1 MEGSPARA
9 ARAAPRGR
17 SPGAPSPAPPSRGSF
32 SAASS
37 SDAARSGGTSVGGS
51 REWGLGA
58 LSGRPPSDAELAA
71 AEERADALK
80 ERFALATDPGEQ
92 EELLE
97 LATEATLLVNT
108 MRAERAFTPAHA
120 RAAADEARRALAP
133 ERKML
138 AELLEDASSRREER
152 DARASHALVDV
163 VRARSPVRPAPPRA
177 PVDERVP
184 PARASPTGDAVLRPR
199 RASASP
205 ARGDAPLPPV
215 RNTPA
220 DPRAS
225 PGEPRAAASDDTRR
239 DRSPGPPASRTAARR
254 ERARASSSLEKRAIG
269 AAAHSPPPRI
279 IRASTDHSRETPS
292 KPADASVAEPPSVAE
307 PSIPASASSPAR
319 RSAVSSDGAR
329 EKAAVASSV
338 AHAAAIRL
346 QRVQRGRAARA
357 RVKTISERRRAL
369 SRSRDGALRSETDED
384 ESYVAARAKRRAALD
399 AAGLAADRVAAR
411 AWAEAKFSAGGVP
424 TRGTRNDGVSSAG
437 GSADA
442 EIAEAADQ
450 AIRDRG
456 IDRSIERA
464 SERTV
469 RRARP
474 ATASS
479 ASGGGGGG
487 GGGGGVSASSAR
499 RRARALTD
507 PRARSGVRG
516 AAGGRA
522 VAFVPRV
529 ATLKKKRA
537 GVAESE
543 SVAAG
548 GRSGAAKGSV
558 SSSPGG
564 ALPRRVAFPG
574 EEKFYERQAKARSR
588 EAEREG
594 AGGEGAGARTREAA
608 REGAASTPAKKKR
621 EETPERTGRPS
632 SAIAFAEDS
641 SALLRGSFD
650 SAVRVSDS
658 FDALGGDSD
667 DADDAP
673 PEVRSAARRA
683 REARVALAEAEAA
696 VAAAKVRAG
705 RDDVAGAEDEKTILR
720 RTPPRTLRTPPST
733 PPREKAVRDSKASLR
748 GSTSGAD
755 AARASP
761 PRPRSAP
768 AEAVPSGARSRR
780 ARSRDPGA
788 RSRSHSIGASSSRA
802 RTSAP
807 SSPAARASFASAF
820 TVAPGARRRASTLRA
835 RDASRR
841 AKAYAESVR
850 ERSATAYERKLRAE
864 AETLRG
870 QRSLSA
876 RSRDER
882 KGRLARAF
890 ERRAGEE
897 RAAALRR
904 SAGTYARDAY
914 RGAVV
919 SAFSRYYAAKSS
931 GATFLD
937 SSFEKELA
945 SAVENMPA
953 FANLPRRHLPR
964 VFEAAQ
970 FETWPKGSV
979 VWREGA
985 RSDAMAILVGG
996 EMALFQKPSNA
1007 KGPEALEPDHAALWV
1022 RPRGRGSGSLF
1033 FRPRPFSTRPGSAPD
1048 PSPRPRLRSSAELAL
1063 PGSDAEARA
1072 LGAPAG
1078 AGPLARRARCGEAH
1092 GQSAVTGAR
1101 GGEARC
1107 ATAVA
1112 LSDVSALVVRKWA
1125 YDAILAS
1132 IEKAES
1138 ASAAA
1143 FLRSTELFPTA
1154 SVSDADVSA
1163 LAAELEHHACSPG
1176 DAIVRAGDAAAGVF
1190 FVRGGRAEVFA
1201 RGRARRDVA
1210 RRRDEAEAEAAAK
1223 AREAEF
1229 LGREPALLRGEGVG
1243 GGVRGSIA
1251 RAEIADALSPREE
1264 DVFLG
1269 ALVAPALFGEE
1280 CLAEAGK
1287 RDGGGFAA
1295 HAFTVL
1301 AAAPEGV
1308 EVLRLAPERLDALP
1322 RAIASR
1328 LRRLGRSTAAA
1339 SAEARAALEETTKG
1353 ASKNNV
1359 TRAEDA
1365 RIAFGTSRAPPPPLT
1380 DPDAPRPA
1388 TRASVEE
1395 GRRPVGV
1402 GLGGGGGRT
1411 REVATPEARARQLR
1425 RTNKTAV
1432 TDEERYEAFV
1442 GGSET
1447 FSSRSL
1453 GGTPAGKTNAR
1464 NALSPTSA
1472 SAPGSSARAR
1482 YDEGEGGFRDDS
1494 AALAAAAALREAAAA
1509 ARRLRASRREPRTP
1523 GPGGYA
1529 ARRNARQNAAPVVRL
1544 TKKAAALAE
1553 RNRPGANRAANS
1565 NARVGEDVDASR
1577 GRPVAATTRNKG
1589 GGVYAP
1595 ARVDSGYVPKR
1606 EISSANEET
1615 ARLRLPL
1622 RSESAADSSPGYT
1635 ATVFSP
1641 SPFGARPRTAG
1652 GFATE
1657 GTEAN
1662 VAATLA
1668 TSAAA
1673 RRRAR
1678 SAGDR
1683 VAEGIGGGR
1692 FEIGM
1697 FAEEEDRED
1706 AWRRA
1711 GLGVGRTR

>member
-37 SDAARSGGTSVGGS
+37 SDAGRSGGTSVGGS

-184 PARASPTGDAVLRPR
+184 PARASPTGDAIRPR

-215 RNTPA
+215 RNAPA

-254 ERARASSSLEKRAIG
+254 ERARASSSLEKRAAPSPPRAIG

-292 KPADASVAEPPSVAE
+292 KQPADASVAEPSVAE

-329 EKAAVASSV
+329 KKAAVASSV
-338 AHAAAIRL
+338 EHAAAIRL
-346 QRVQRGRAARA
+346 QRMQRGRAARA

-384 ESYVAARAKRRAALD
+384 ESAVAARAKRRAALD

-411 AWAEAKFSAGGVP
+411 AWAEAKFSAGGLP
-424 TRGTRNDGVSSAG
+424 MRGTRNDGVSSAG

-442 EIAEAADQ
+442 EIAEAAD
-450 AIRDRG
+450 
-456 IDRSIERA
+456 RA
-464 SERTV
+464 SERTL

-548 GRSGAAKGSV
+548 GRSLGAAKGSV

-564 ALPRRVAFPG
+564 GGFPRRVAFPG

-594 AGGEGAGARTREAA
+594 AGGEGAGARTRE
-608 REGAASTPAKKKR
+608 STPAKKKR

-641 SALLRGSFD
+641 SALIRGSFD

-667 DADDAP
+667 DGDDAP

-705 RDDVAGAEDEKTILR
+705 RDVVAGAENEKTILR
-720 RTPPRTLRTPPST
+720 KTPPRTLRTPPST

-768 AEAVPSGARSRR
+768 AEAVLSSGARSRR
-780 ARSRDPGA
+780 SRSRDPGA

-850 ERSATAYERKLRAE
+850 ERSANAYERKLRAE

-1033 FRPRPFSTRPGSAPD
+1033 FRPRPFSARPGSAPD

-1359 TRAEDA
+1359 TRAADA

-1425 RTNKTAV
+1425 RTNIATE

-1442 GGSET
+1442 GGSEAK

-1482 YDEGEGGFRDDS
+1482 YGEGHGGFRDDS

-1553 RNRPGANRAANS
+1553 RNRPGANRAVIS
-1565 NARVGEDVDASR
+1565 NARVEDDVDASR
-1577 GRPVAATTRNKG
+1577 GRPVASTTRNKG

-1606 EISSANEET
+1606 EISSASEET

-1678 SAGDR
+1678 SAG
-1683 VAEGIGGGR
+1683 GGMGGGGFETGR
-1692 FEIGM
+1692 FAG
-1697 FAEEEDRED
+1697 EEDGGD
-1706 AWRRA
+1706 AGRGA

>member
-1 MEGSPARA
+1 ME
-9 ARAAPRGR
+9 
-17 SPGAPSPAPPSRGSF
+17 
-32 SAASS
+32 
-37 SDAARSGGTSVGGS
+37 
-51 REWGLGA
+51 
-58 LSGRPPSDAELAA
+58 
-71 AEERADALK
+71 
-80 ERFALATDPGEQ
+80 
-92 EELLE
+92 
-97 LATEATLLVNT
+97 
-108 MRAERAFTPAHA
+108 
-120 RAAADEARRALAP
+120 
-133 ERKML
+133 
-138 AELLEDASSRREER
+138 
-152 DARASHALVDV
+152 
-163 VRARSPVRPAPPRA
+163 
-177 PVDERVP
+177 
-184 PARASPTGDAVLRPR
+184 
-199 RASASP
+199 
-205 ARGDAPLPPV
+205 
-215 RNTPA
+215 
-220 DPRAS
+220 
-225 PGEPRAAASDDTRR
+225 
-239 DRSPGPPASRTAARR
+239 
-254 ERARASSSLEKRAIG
+254 
-269 AAAHSPPPRI
+269 
-279 IRASTDHSRETPS
+279 
-292 KPADASVAEPPSVAE
+292 
-307 PSIPASASSPAR
+307 
-319 RSAVSSDGAR
+319 
-329 EKAAVASSV
+329 
-338 AHAAAIRL
+338 HAAAIRL
-346 QRVQRGRAARA
+346 QRMQRGRAARA
-357 RVKTISERRRAL
+357 RVKTISEQRRRAL

-384 ESYVAARAKRRAALD
+384 ESAVAARAKRRAALD

-411 AWAEAKFSAGGVP
+411 AWAEAKFSAGGLP
-424 TRGTRNDGVSSAG
+424 MRGTRNDGVSSAG

-442 EIAEAADQ
+442 EIAEAAD
-450 AIRDRG
+450 
-456 IDRSIERA
+456 RS
-464 SERTV
+464 SERTL

-594 AGGEGAGARTREAA
+594 AGGEGAGARTRE
-608 REGAASTPAKKKR
+608 STPAKKKR

-705 RDDVAGAEDEKTILR
+705 RDDVAGAENEKTILR

-768 AEAVPSGARSRR
+768 AEAVPSSDARSRR
-780 ARSRDPGA
+780 SRSRDPGA

-850 ERSATAYERKLRAE
+850 ERSASAYERKLRAE

-953 FANLPRRHLPR
+953 FANLPRRHLVR

-1033 FRPRPFSTRPGSAPD
+1033 FRPRPFSARPGSAPD

-1210 RRRDEAEAEAAAK
+1210 RRRDEAAAEAAAK

-1328 LRRLGRSTAAA
+1328 LMRLGRSTAAA

-1359 TRAEDA
+1359 TRAADA

-1395 GRRPVGV
+1395 GRWPVGV

-1425 RTNKTAV
+1425 RTNKAAE

-1442 GGSET
+1442 WGSEA

-1482 YDEGEGGFRDDS
+1482 YGEGEGGFRDDS

-1529 ARRNARQNAAPVVRL
+1529 ARRNAAPVVRL

-1553 RNRPGANRAANS
+1553 RNRPGANRAVIS
-1565 NARVGEDVDASR
+1565 NARVEDDVDASR
-1577 GRPVAATTRNKG
+1577 GRPVASTTRNKG